1 MKIEFKNS
9 DAFEVE
15 ADCLLSSGN
24 VQLNMSGGVNGA
36 LLGKYGAG
44 LQRELH
50 GYLEQN
56 AIKQVEPGFIYR
68 FEQNIP
74 PYHMVLYAVGVD
86 VWYHSSRQ
94 LVREVFHQAL
104 TQSSQSGL
112 KTMASVAIATGYG
125 NLSLGDFI
133 MALKDL
139 PDFAEMDSLY
149 ICERNRLR
157 YNQMVSIYDDQS

>member
-9 DAFEVE
+9 DAFAVE

-24 VQLNMSGGVNGA
+24 VQLNMSGGINGA
-36 LLGKYGAG
+36 LLGKYGPG

-56 AIKQVEPGFIYR
+56 EIKQVEPGFIYR

-86 VWYHSSRQ
+86 VWYHSSRE
-94 LVREVFHQAL
+94 LLREVLFQSLNQVSQA
-104 TQSSQSGL
+104 GL
-112 KTMASVAIATGYG
+112 KTVVAVAIGTGYG
-125 NLSLGDFI
+125 NLPLNDFCL
-133 MALKDL
+133 ALRDL
-139 PDFAEMDSLY
+139 PDFAGIDTLY
-149 ICERNRLR
+149 ICERNSMRFNRILKN
-157 YNQMVSIYDDQS
+157 YTDQG